1 MMSRTT
7 ASNPPVNAAS
17 RADVPSARAT
27 TSIPSAVSPRRSA
40 DRTPASSSTTSTLV
54 TATTVGPATDN
65 RGTSGLRTSSAPMR
79 QAVVMGNRSTARRRW
94 TAGGIGAALAAAV
107 GIGLVVA
114 PGGASAAPEL
124 PPVSPEELVSSV
136 LTAKPGP
143 FDGTVALDNRLG
155 LPALPGVPQAA
166 NGTSTARIWS
176 GDDGKGRV
184 SLPTAQGE
192 KTYVADGTTLWS
204 YDSENRTVTKIPAKQ
219 GEKPERAPEMATTD
233 PAAAAAQA
241 IGELRTTSTVSV
253 DGTAEIAGRP
263 AYQLVLDPKPTERTL
278 LREVRIAVDAE
289 KRVPLQ
295 LSVLANGSP
304 EPAFQVGFTDVTFGP
319 QDASL
324 FAFTPPPGSTVQD
337 QPARPDGAEP
347 APGGRSPVGARS
359 RPPESRRSSATGGT
373 PSSSR
378 AHRPGRRPAPPSRVS
393 RVSRVSGAARTARR
407 TCRSSAPRSAERGAA
422 DARSAPPSAPRSSPT
437 TAGSPPVPSPRRSSP
452 RPWPGDGPYD
462 ERRHRHRRG
471 HGPGARRAGAGPRG
485 RGDGGPRG
493 RAAQGVRPHRGRRR
507 HRPRRPGRLG
517 LRDARPER
525 LRQDHAD
532 PDAARPDPAQ
542 RRHRGAART
551 PGPG

>member
-1 MMSRTT
+1 
-7 ASNPPVNAAS
+7 
-17 RADVPSARAT
+17 
-27 TSIPSAVSPRRSA
+27 
-40 DRTPASSSTTSTLV
+40 
-54 TATTVGPATDN
+54 
-65 RGTSGLRTSSAPMR
+65 
-79 QAVVMGNRSTARRRW
+79 MGNRSTARRRW

-204 YDSENRTVTKIPAKQ
+204 YDSENRTVTKTPASK
-219 GEKPERAPEMATTD
+219 GEKPGPPEGATTD

-337 QPARPDGAEP
+337 QPARPEGAKPGAGAPRSGEKQAAGSPRIVGDGWDTVVVAQTPKGEPGTAKPDEQAGPDGAG
-347 APGGRSPVGARS
+347 APDLSQL
-359 RPPESRRSSATGGT
+359 GT
-373 PSSSR
+373 P
-378 AHRPGRRPAPPSRVS
+378 
-393 RVSRVSGAARTARR
+393 VSGAWGSGRQIGTAV
-407 TCRSSAPRSAERGAA
+407 G
-422 DARSAPPSAPRSSPT
+422 
-437 TAGSPPVPSPRRSSP
+437 TAIITD
-452 RPWPGDGPYD
+452 DG
-462 ERRHRHRRG
+462 RI
-471 HGPGARRAGAGPRG
+471 AAGA
-485 RGDGGPRG
+485 
-493 RAAQGVRPHRGRRR
+493 V
-507 HRPRRPGRLG
+507 
-517 LRDARPER
+517 
-525 LRQDHAD
+525 
-532 PDAARPDPAQ
+532 PAQ
-542 RRHRGAART
+542 VLTEALAK
-551 PGPG
+551 